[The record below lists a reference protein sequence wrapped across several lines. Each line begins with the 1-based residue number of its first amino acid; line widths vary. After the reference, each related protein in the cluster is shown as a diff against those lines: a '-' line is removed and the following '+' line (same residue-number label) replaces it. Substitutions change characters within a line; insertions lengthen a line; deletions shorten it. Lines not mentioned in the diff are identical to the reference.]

1 MDPYDPRYLAGVVL
15 FNEKDFFGAHEV
27 WEDLWADSYGDERR
41 FYQGLIQAA
50 VGLCHF
56 SNGNLNGAVK
66 LYHSSREYMKPCGS
80 NLLGLDI
87 AEFWR
92 GMEACYRPL
101 LVATFDRSVRPDEEL
116 LPTIRLEPTP
126 ETWPDPAD
134 YLPEEEV

>member
-15 FNEKDFFGAHEV
+15 FNGQDFFGAHEV

-56 SNGNLNGAVK
+56 GNGNLNGAVK
-66 LYHSSREYMKPCGS
+66 LYHSSREYMKNCGS
-80 NLLGLDI
+80 SLLGLDI

-92 GMEACYRPL
+92 DMETCYRPL
-101 LVATFDRSVRPDEEL
+101 LGSAYDRSVRPAEEC

-126 ETWPDPAD
+126 VSWPDPAD
-134 YLPEEEV
+134 YLPEEDD